1 MIVVTTPTGS
11 IGSQLVKLLIAA
23 NETVRV
29 VARHPEKLPPEVRDR
44 VEAVQGSSDDEGV
57 LNGALAGA
65 ESLFHLVPPYSR
77 APNVTEHYL
86 QFTRPACA
94 AMKRNGVSRVV
105 TVSGVGRRVHAKAG
119 AVTATFAKDDE
130 FERAGVHVR
139 ALWCPGFMENLLRSV
154 ESMRT
159 AGVIACPNRP
169 DVKMPLVATRDIAAS
184 AARLLRDRSWTGSG
198 GLAVLGPED
207 LSMND
212 IAAIT
217 GEVLGRPLRYE
228 QTSAAAYKA
237 QFLKRGASED
247 FAQSLLDM
255 YEAKDRGLDN
265 SEPRTLETSTP
276 TSYRHWCTE
285 VLKPAFV
292 ASQPTS

>member
-1 MIVVTTPTGS
+1 MIVVITPTGS
-11 IGSQLVKLLIAA
+11 IGSQLVKLLLDA

-29 VARHPEKLPPEVRDR
+29 IARHPEKLAPEVRDR
-44 VEAVQGSSDDEGV
+44 VEVVQGSSDDESV
-57 LNGALAGA
+57 LNRALAGA
-65 ESLFHLVPPYSR
+65 GSLFHLVPPFSR

-94 AMKRNGVSRVV
+94 AMKRNGVPRVV
-105 TVSGVGRRVHAKAG
+105 TVSGVGRRVGAKAG
-119 AVTATFAKDDE
+119 AVTSTFAKDEE
-130 FERAGVHVR
+130 FERAGFHVR
-139 ALWCPGFMENLLRSV
+139 ALWCPGFMENMLRSV

-159 AGVIACPNRP
+159 AGVFAGPSRA

-184 AARLLRDRSWTGSG
+184 AARLLSDLSWTGPG

-207 LSMND
+207 LSPND

-217 GEVLGRPLRYE
+217 GEVLGRPIRYQ
-228 QTSAAAYKA
+228 QTPAEAYKA

-247 FAQSLLDM
+247 FAQSLIDM

-265 SEPRTLETSTP
+265 SEQRTPETSTP
-276 TSYRHWCTE
+276 TTYRQWCTE
-285 VLKPAFV
+285 VLKPAF
-292 ASQPTS
+292 AG